1 MEVIN
6 QHHIKIDREKCIG
19 CGLCEK
25 DCVAHNIALEDGK
38 ARVRA
43 QDCILC
49 GHCVAVCPKAAVA
62 ISGYGEAPV
71 PDRGGRLEPEAVLG
85 VIRRRRTI
93 RQFQDREIPEA
104 VLAQVLEAEE

>member
-1 MEVIN
+1 MEGIN

-38 ARVRA
+38 ARVRV

-85 VIRRRRTI
+85 VCLLYTSRC
-93 RQFQDREIPEA
+93 
-104 VLAQVLEAEE
+104 V